1 MAQRGLP
8 KRVDLPGVNTIEFR
22 KVTAPIT
29 FRISRP
35 KGPLLSGSS
44 YFQTVKVC
52 EQSIP
57 RNSLNEVNIGL

>member
-1 MAQRGLP
+1 MAKHGLP
-8 KRVDLPGVNTIEFR
+8 KRVELPGVNIVEFR

-44 YFQTVKVC
+44 YFQTVKIR
-52 EQSIP
+52 EQSIL